1 MSASTSKGVLP
12 LVLLVALL
20 VALALSI
27 SSAGPA
33 SASPDGPT
41 PHDPIHIVGDD
52 NFTPANGVTSGSGT
66 ADDPY
71 IIEDWAIDA
80 SGKNGIKIQNTTA
93 YFVIR
98 NCLVENSGDYYYGIY
113 LENVINGKVENNTC
127 SNNYTSIYLGGS
139 SSNTLS
145 NNTCSN
151 SPFNI
156 YLLNSSDYNTL
167 SNNTCSNNY
176 WWWWRGKWFGIYL
189 YSSSYN
195 TLDNNTLSNNHFG
208 VSGDEISH
216 FDHDIDTSNLVD
228 GRPIYYLKDNS
239 DIVIGPS
246 LNVGYLGFVRCDNIR
261 VENLVLEKKDQGIL
275 LVSIENSRIENCTFL
290 NNVKGIHMYFSSNNT
305 LSNNTCENND
315 IGILLYSSSN
325 NTPSNNTCE
334 NNYYCGIYLYSSSNN
349 TPSNN
354 TCENNK
360 YGIFLYSSSSNT
372 LSNNTCENNY
382 SEWGGAG
389 IGIFLV
395 SSSNYNNLTN
405 NTCENNDTGIYL
417 ESSSS
422 NTIFHNYLLNNT
434 ENNAYDNG
442 ANYWD
447 NGSEGNYWS
456 DWQPPD
462 HPDADGDGI
471 VDEPR
476 PIAGGINQDDYPLV
490 LGMEVEEA
498 PEIPYMLY
506 AGVISIVIIITVGIV
521 TYRRH

>member
-80 SGKNGIKIQNTTA
+80 SSADGIRIENTTK

-98 NCLVENSGDYYYGIY
+98 NCLVENGRFGFSGIY
-113 LENVINGKVENNTC
+113 LFNVVNGKIENNTC
-127 SNNYTSIYLGGS
+127 GNNDRGIWLVS
-139 SSNTLS
+139 SSNNTIS
-145 NNTCSN
+145 NNTCEN
-151 SPFNI
+151 NYFYYHFGNYGGI
-156 YLLNSSDYNTL
+156 WLWKSSDYNTI
-167 SNNTCSNNY
+167 SNNTCENNY
-176 WWWWRGKWFGIYL
+176 HGIYL
-189 YSSSYN
+189 ELSSYN
-195 TLDNNTLSNNHFG
+195 TLDNNTLSNNRYNFG
-208 VSGDEISH
+208 VNGDEISH

-261 VENLVLEKKDQGIL
+261 VENLVLEKNDQGIL
-275 LVSIENSRIENCTFL
+275 LVSIENSRIENCTFS
-290 NNVKGIHMYFSSNNT
+290 NNVKGIHMSFSSNNT
-305 LSNNTCENND
+305 ISNNTCEND
-315 IGILLYSSSN
+315 WRFGILLGFSSSN
-325 NTPSNNTCE
+325 IISNNTCS
-334 NNYYCGIYLYSSSNN
+334 NSVLYGISLGFSSSNII
-349 TPSNN
+349 SNN

-360 YGIFLYSSSSNT
+360 GSIFLYSSSSNT
-372 LSNNTCENNY
+372 ISNNTCENN
-382 SEWGGAG
+382 SRG
-389 IGIFLV
+389 IYLLV
-395 SSSNYNNLTN
+395 SSN
-405 NTCENNDTGIYL
+405 
-417 ESSSS
+417 

-434 ENNAYDNG
+434 ENNAYDDNTNFWDENG
-442 ANYWD
+442 
-447 NGSEGNYWS
+447 EGNYWD
-456 DWQPPD
+456 DWQPPE

-476 PIAGGINQDDYPLV
+476 SIAGGANQDDYPLV

-498 PEIPYMLY
+498 PETPYMLY
-506 AGVISIVIIITVGIV
+506 AGVISIAIIITAGIV
-521 TYRRH
+521 IYRRH